1 MEVILVMAAVTV
13 LLMVLAFLSL
23 TQEDRELAREYVRNT
38 NDAARVAEG
47 AHP

>member
-23 TQEDRELAREYVRNT
+23 TQEDRELAREYVKSGIDGT
-38 NDAARVAEG
+38 PVSEG
-47 AHP
+47 LRS

>member
-23 TQEDRELAREYVRNT
+23 TQEDRELARDYALASPESNS
-38 NDAARVAEG
+38 AQ
-47 AHP
+47 